1 MLQDKALR
9 ILKRKKKKKK
19 KIKKKKKKNIKK
31 KKNKKKKFKQRNL
44 NGRKD
49 EIHANNFEPDGQYY
63 AIG

>member
-9 ILKRKKKKKK
+9 ILKRKKK
-19 KIKKKKKKNIKK
+19 
-31 KKNKKKKFKQRNL
+31 KKKKFKQRNL